1 MKVAAIVPAYN
12 EEQTIDDV
20 VRALIHQPSI
30 DEVVVVNDGSED
42 ATAKR
47 AQQHPITFVDL
58 AENRGKGGAMVAG
71 VQATDADV
79 FLFLDA
85 DLVGLEQMHI
95 EALLQPVL
103 DERAQMSIGVFE
115 EGRLATDWAQK
126 LAPFLS
132 GQRAIHRDLWNRI
145 SELEASRY
153 GVEVT
158 LSRQAEKLGAAV
170 ETVVLRDLSQVMK
183 EEKRAFLKGLVL
195 RMKMY
200 WEIVRSVKF

>member
-47 AQQHPITFVDL
+47 AQRHPITFVDL

-183 EEKRAFLKGLVL
+183 EEKRGFLKGLVL